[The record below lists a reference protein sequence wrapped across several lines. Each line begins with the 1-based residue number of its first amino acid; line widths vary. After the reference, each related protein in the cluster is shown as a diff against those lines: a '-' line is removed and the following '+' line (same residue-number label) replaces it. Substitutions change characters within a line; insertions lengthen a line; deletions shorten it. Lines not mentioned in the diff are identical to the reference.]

1 MRGFNRSLAVKLLL
15 AGLLALAAAM
25 PVSAQQEEPSS
36 PQSSSQNS
44 SQTPTADEQAAP
56 KPAAQQEDVSV
67 RPQDEEA
74 PSLSFDRPPTN
85 LATGKALTTTR
96 SPFRWGSLS
105 VLSADILQVF
115 DSNYLFLKDNPVA
128 VHAGALRAL
137 VVYAV
142 KTGRSNFS
150 LQYRPQVWASG
161 EGTQVDYASHM
172 VDFHTFRYITSQW
185 AINVSDQFASVPDR
199 GRLEQIGFSSDYS
212 NSSTTQNPFLAT
224 GRRLLTNSVGISVDH
239 SFTARDRM
247 EFLVRHQYIH
257 LSEPDGSTTV
267 VDPAAVATDQQDIG
281 GEIGWTH
288 TWRRDN
294 EFGVK
299 YAYDREYFQD
309 FASQAQLHSV
319 LFGFSRRLR
328 PSLLLRISGGPALM
342 QPARP
347 AGAIATPET
356 RQTYQ
361 ASAALFKRFGRSG
374 LTLAYSRSNNFTGL
388 ISDNLN
394 DRYDVTYSQHWN
406 RHIDTT
412 IGGAYVRQA
421 LTAQTLQGKSGW
433 TEIDYR
439 LSRSW
444 SIYGTYSYLTQAG
457 GPLLYGPRQ
466 LVTSGIRWSW
476 DAENR
481 GAGFGK

>member
-1 MRGFNRSLAVKLLL
+1 MRGLNSPLAVKLTI
-15 AGLLALAAAM
+15 AGLLALAAAV
-25 PVSAQQEEPSS
+25 PVSAQQDEPNS
-36 PQSSSQNS
+36 PR
-44 SQTPTADEQAAP
+44 TPAPDEQVSP
-56 KPAAQQEDVSV
+56 KAVTQEDVSV
-67 RPQDEEA
+67 RPQDEEL
-74 PSLSFDRPPTN
+74 PSLAFDKPPTN
-85 LATGKALTTTR
+85 LATGAALTTTK

-105 VLSADILQVF
+105 VLSADILQVY
-115 DSNYLFLKDNPVA
+115 DSNYLFLKDNPVS

-161 EGTQVDYASHM
+161 EATQVDYASHM
-172 VDFHTFRYITSQW
+172 VDFHTFRYLTSQW
-185 AINVSDQFASVPDR
+185 AININDQFASVPDR
-199 GRLEQIGFSSDYS
+199 GRLEQIGFSSDYT
-212 NSSTTQNPFLAT
+212 NSSSTQNPFLAT
-224 GRRLLTNSVGISVDH
+224 GRRLLTNSFGISVDH
-239 SFTARDRM
+239 SLTARDRM
-247 EFLVRHQYIH
+247 ELLVRHQYIR
-257 LSEPDGSTTV
+257 LSTPDNGVTAAQN
-267 VDPAAVATDQQDIG
+267 PAAVLSEQQDIG
-281 GEIGWTH
+281 GELGWTH

-294 EFGVK
+294 EFGIK

-328 PSLLLRISGGPALM
+328 PSLLLRLSGGPALL

-347 AGAIATPET
+347 AGALVTPDT
-356 RQTYQ
+356 RQTYT
-361 ASAALFKRFGRSG
+361 AAAALFKKFGRSG
-374 LTLAYSRSNNFTGL
+374 LTLSYSRSNNFTGL

-394 DRYDVTYSQHWN
+394 DRYDVSYSQHWN
-406 RHIDTT
+406 RHVDTT
-412 IGGAYVRQA
+412 IGGAYVRQS
-421 LTAQTLQGKSGW
+421 LTSQTLQGKSAW

-444 SIYGTYSYLTQAG
+444 SFYGTYSYLTQAG

-476 DAENR
+476 DAEQR